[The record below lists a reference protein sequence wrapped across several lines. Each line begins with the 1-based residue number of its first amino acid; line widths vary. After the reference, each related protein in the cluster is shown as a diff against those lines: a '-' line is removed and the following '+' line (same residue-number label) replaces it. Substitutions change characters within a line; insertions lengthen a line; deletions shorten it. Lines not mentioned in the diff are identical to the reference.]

1 MNYCPIK
8 MLSSK
13 DSYYQTCD
21 GGRCQLYD
29 NKRSQCSIKTFL
41 TKENHTNIN
50 IENKQEP
57 PVMPPQIH
65 MPYEA
70 NRSDEQINYED
81 LKKERRK
88 YTYTIN

>member
-29 NKRSQCSIKTFL
+29 DKRCQCSIKTFL
-41 TKENHTNIN
+41 TKENHININ
-50 IENKQEP
+50 IEDKQEP
-57 PVMPPQIH
+57 LA
-65 MPYEA
+65 MPYET
-70 NRSDEQINYED
+70 NRSDEQITYEE
-81 LKKERRK
+81 LKRRRHK